1 MATPRAQAMQRL
13 REEEELRK
21 MGLSM
26 PLSGEVSSSEYIE
39 QPPAGLLNTSNWER
53 ANNWFNENIFDFNS
67 LPKNFPFN
75 TSDAMNVFNSGTT
88 QGETA
93 SKYSKPQNYPLM
105 NALEGAS
112 TYMKNLDS
120 PFKGVCVLPNGMV
133 TQQMSRIECD
143 AAGGTYSDPST
154 VKAEQIKAGQDN
166 DSILNFDAGIPGM
179 AKLIGG
185 QVQQMREATD
195 AGAFDNRMQ
204 NLGLEMTPEVIDYYT
219 KYRRLPLEGGKNYL
233 ISEQGDIPTTEDVV
247 GNAAPYGLQTDG
259 LLTSEQ
265 MMNRYP
271 DRYAEN
277 AIANKSIFD
286 DAMRQAEA
294 RDVLG
299 RSSDQVYNNM
309 EDELFLQQRA
319 INDAEREQ
327 QVRGILDER
336 MSADASAAPAYGAE
350 QAILQEEA
358 RIEAERQQRLANI
371 QSNIAQQDEMESGY
385 VKYQITGNNEIDN
398 VISNAIE
405 ATIETGTTLGE
416 DVSEITAGAIET
428 LGPLVEQGMEQAKI
442 LGNQAITYMQDEA
455 IPEISNLFQGA
466 SDAAIATTQSLL
478 ADDPADGSSSED
490 MTIDEGKTTDGKT
503 TDVKTNTVTT
513 STDSSQGSNGE
524 ISTPKQAEAV
534 VKKTFSS
541 EGGFN
546 MDRLTNP
553 LSPENRAWWF
563 GQRPGDIPGNNRA
576 VEFFNALAYI
586 GTPLKYRPA
595 KTPMETLQ
603 ERRIQHSNNLMD
615 AAASRQT
622 ALQAGS
628 NAAYTRLKGMVIK
641 PETLQNSYLTD
652 TKSDSWFKRT
662 FGDGLTGEEKQAQSY
677 QTAIQI
683 NQIMTELAMA
693 GVPPSKD
700 VAEGLYSIR
709 VASGRPV
716 ISATGQVS
724 AEEKRLA
731 SLPKSE
737 LRDIIKKAESDKASG
752 TAVSGYF
759 SLKQ

>member
-1 MATPRAQAMQRL
+1 M
-13 REEEELRK
+13 
-21 MGLSM
+21 
-26 PLSGEVSSSEYIE
+26 
-39 QPPAGLLNTSNWER
+39 
-53 ANNWFNENIFDFNS
+53 
-67 LPKNFPFN
+67 LP
-75 TSDAMNVFNSGTT
+75 G
-88 QGETA
+88 
-93 SKYSKPQNYPLM
+93 
-105 NALEGAS
+105 
-112 TYMKNLDS
+112 
-120 PFKGVCVLPNGMV
+120 
-133 TQQMSRIECD
+133 
-143 AAGGTYSDPST
+143 
-154 VKAEQIKAGQDN
+154 
-166 DSILNFDAGIPGM
+166 
-179 AKLIGG
+179 
-185 QVQQMREATD
+185 
-195 AGAFDNRMQ
+195 
-204 NLGLEMTPEVIDYYT
+204 
-219 KYRRLPLEGGKNYL
+219 EGGKNNL
-233 ISEQGDIPTTEDVV
+233 IAEQGDTPETAV
-247 GNAAPYGLQTDG
+247 GYGLQTDG

-277 AIANKSIFD
+277 AVANKSIFD
-286 DAMRQAEA
+286 DAMRQSEA
-294 RDVLG
+294 RDVLDKG
-299 RSSDQVYNNM
+299 SEQVYNNM
-309 EDELFLQQRA
+309 EDELFLQQKA
-319 INDAEREQ
+319 INDA
-327 QVRGILDER
+327 ER

-371 QSNIAQQDEMESGY
+371 QRNIAQNDEMERGSI
-385 VKYQITGNNEIDN
+385 KYQITGNNEIDN

-405 ATIETGTTLGE
+405 ATVEKGTMIGE
-416 DVSEITAGAIET
+416 EVSEITATAIET
-428 LGPLVEQGMEQAKI
+428 LGPFVEEGLTQASM
-442 LGNQAITYMQDEA
+442 LGQEAMSYMQNEVVPA
-455 IPEISNLFQGA
+455 ATSLFEEA
-466 SDAAIATTQSLL
+466 SDAVVTTTQSLL
-478 ADDPADGSSSED
+478 ADDPADESSSED
-490 MTIDEGKTTDGKT
+490 MAIDEGKT

-524 ISTPKQAEAV
+524 VSTPKQAEAV
-534 VKKTFSS
+534 VKKTFAP

-563 GQRPGDIPGNNRA
+563 EQRPGDIPGNNRA

-628 NAAYTRLKGMVIK
+628 NAAFTRLKGMIIK

-662 FGDGLTGEEKQAQSY
+662 IGDGLTADEKKARSY

-693 GVPPSKD
+693 GVPPSKA
-700 VAEGLYSIR
+700 VAEGLYTIR
-709 VASGRPV
+709 QATGRPIV
-716 ISATGQVS
+716 STNGQVT

-731 SLPKSE
+731 SLPNSE
-737 LRDIIKKAESDKASG
+737 LRDIIKKAESG
-752 TAVSGYF
+752 NAVSNYF

>member
-1 MATPRAQAMQRL
+1 MAIPRAQAMQRL
-13 REEEELRK
+13 REEEEAMRLAQ
-21 MGLSM
+21 GM
-26 PLSGEVSSSEYIE
+26 PLVTEV
-39 QPPAGLLNTSNWER
+39 QPASNTSNWER

-75 TSDAMNVFNSGTT
+75 TSDAMNVFNGGTT

-93 SKYSKPQNYPLM
+93 SRYSKPQNYPLM
-105 NALEGAS
+105 NVLEGAS

-120 PFKGVCVLPNGMV
+120 PFKGVCVLKNGMV
-133 TQQMSRIECD
+133 TQQMSRVECD
-143 AAGGTYSDPST
+143 AVGGTYSDPST

-166 DSILNFDAGIPGM
+166 DSFLNLDAGIPGM

-185 QVQQMREATD
+185 QVEQMREATD

-204 NLGLEMTPEVIDYYT
+204 NLGLEMTPQVVDYYT
-219 KYRRLPLEGGKNYL
+219 KYGRLPLEGGKNNL
-233 ISEQGDIPTTEDVV
+233 IAEQGDTPETAV
-247 GNAAPYGLQTDG
+247 GYGLQTDG

-286 DAMRQAEA
+286 SAMRQAEM
-294 RDVLG
+294 RDVLDRG
-299 RSSDQVYNNM
+299 SEQVYNNM
-309 EDELFLQQRA
+309 EDELFLQQEA
-319 INDAEREQ
+319 INAAERER

-398 VISNAIE
+398 VISNAID
-405 ATIETGTTLGE
+405 ATVEKGTMIGE
-416 DVSEITAGAIET
+416 EVSEITASAIEK
-428 LGPLVEQGMEQAKI
+428 LGPIVEEGLTQASM
-442 LGNQAITYMQDEA
+442 LGQEAMSYMQNEVVPA
-455 IPEISNLFQGA
+455 ATNLFEGA
-466 SDAAIATTQSLL
+466 SDAVVTTTQSLL
-478 ADDPADGSSSED
+478 ADDPADESSS
-490 MTIDEGKTTDGKT
+490 KTTDGKT

-524 ISTPKQAEAV
+524 VSTPKQAEAV
-534 VKKTFSS
+534 VKKTFAP

-563 GQRPGDIPGNNRA
+563 EQRPGDIPGNNRA

-622 ALQAGS
+622 AIQAGN

-641 PETLQNSYLTD
+641 PDTLQNSYLTD

-662 FGDGLTGEEKQAQSY
+662 IGDGLTADEKKAKSY

-693 GVPPSKD
+693 GIPPSKD
-700 VAEGLYSIR
+700 VAEGLYTIR
-709 VASGRPV
+709 QASGRPV
-716 ISATGQVS
+716 ISATGQVT

-737 LRDIIKKAESDKASG
+737 LRDIIKKAESG
-752 TAVSGYF
+752 NAVSNYF

>member
-1 MATPRAQAMQRL
+1 MAIPRAQAMQRL
-13 REEEELRK
+13 REEEEAMRLAQ
-21 MGLSM
+21 GM
-26 PLSGEVSSSEYIE
+26 PLVTEV
-39 QPPAGLLNTSNWER
+39 QPASNTSNWER

-75 TSDAMNVFNSGTT
+75 TSDAMNVFNGGTT

-93 SKYSKPQNYPLM
+93 SRYSKPQNYPLM
-105 NALEGAS
+105 NVLEGAS

-120 PFKGVCVLPNGMV
+120 PFKGVCVLKNGMV
-133 TQQMSRIECD
+133 TQQMSRVECD
-143 AAGGTYSDPST
+143 AVGGTYSDPST

-166 DSILNFDAGIPGM
+166 DSFLNLDAGIPGM

-185 QVQQMREATD
+185 QVEQMREATD

-204 NLGLEMTPEVIDYYT
+204 NLGLEMTPQVVDYYT
-219 KYRRLPLEGGKNYL
+219 KYGRLPLEGGKNNL
-233 ISEQGDIPTTEDVV
+233 IAEQGDTPETAV
-247 GNAAPYGLQTDG
+247 GYGLQTDG

-286 DAMRQAEA
+286 DAMRQAEM

-299 RSSDQVYNNM
+299 RSSEQVYNNM
-309 EDELFLQQRA
+309 EDELFLQQEA
-319 INDAEREQ
+319 INAAERERQ
-327 QVRGILDER
+327 LRGLLDER
-336 MSADASAAPAYGAE
+336 MSADAAAAPAYGAE

-358 RIEAERQQRLANI
+358 RIEAERQQRLADI

-398 VISNAIE
+398 VISNAID
-405 ATIETGTTLGE
+405 ATVTAGTTLGGNVAE
-416 DVSEITAGAIET
+416 YTADAIEK
-428 LGPLVEQGMEQAKI
+428 LGPLVEQGMEQAEI

-455 IPEISNLFQGA
+455 IPAISNLFQGA
-466 SDAAIATTQSLL
+466 SDAAIATTKSLL
-478 ADDPADGSSSED
+478 ADDSEEETAEEEMAIDG
-490 MTIDEGKTTDGKT
+490 GKTTDDKT

-513 STDSSQGSNGE
+513 STDSSQGSNGQVNT
-524 ISTPKQAEAV
+524 SAQAEAV

-563 GQRPGDIPGNNRA
+563 EQRPGDIPGNNRA

-622 ALQAGS
+622 ALQAGN

-662 FGDGLTGEEKQAQSY
+662 FKGGKTADEKEADSY
-677 QTAIQI
+677 TAAIQI

-693 GVPPSKD
+693 GIPPSKA
-700 VAEGLYSIR
+700 VAEGLYTIR
-709 VASGRPV
+709 QASGRPV
-716 ISATGQVS
+716 ISSTGQIS
-724 AEEKRLA
+724 AEERRLA

-737 LRDIIKKAESDKASG
+737 LRDIIKKAESG
-752 TAVSGYF
+752 NAVSGYF

>member
-1 MATPRAQAMQRL
+1 MATPRAKAMQRL
-13 REEEELRK
+13 REEEELKK

-26 PLSGEVSSSEYIE
+26 PLAGEVSSSEYIG
-39 QPPAGLLNTSNWER
+39 QPDLRSSNWER

-75 TSDAMNVFNSGTT
+75 PSDAMNVFNGGTT

-93 SKYSKPQNYPLM
+93 SRYSKPQNYPIM

-120 PFKGVCVLPNGMV
+120 PFKGVCVLKNGMV
-133 TQQMSRIECD
+133 TQQMSRVECD
-143 AAGGTYSDPST
+143 AVGGTYSDPST

-166 DSILNFDAGIPGM
+166 DSFLNFDVGLPGM
-179 AKLIGG
+179 AKLVGG
-185 QVQQMREATD
+185 QVEQMREATD

-204 NLGLEMTPEVIDYYT
+204 ALGLEMTPQVVDYYT
-219 KYRRLPLEGGKNYL
+219 KYGMLPLEGGKNYL
-233 ISEQGDIPTTEDVV
+233 ISEQGDVPTTENVV

-277 AIANKSIFD
+277 AIANKSKINS
-286 DAMRQAEA
+286 AMRQAQA

-299 RSSDQVYNNM
+299 KSSDQLYNNM

-319 INDAEREQ
+319 MNDAERER

-358 RIEAERQQRLANI
+358 RIESERQERLANI
-371 QSNIAQQDEMESGY
+371 QRNIAQNDEMERGSI
-385 VKYQITGNNEIDN
+385 KYQITGNNEIDN
-398 VISNAIE
+398 AISNAIE
-405 ATIETGTTLGE
+405 ATIEAGTTLGE

-503 TDVKTNTVTT
+503 TDVKTTDVKTNTVTT

-524 ISTPKQAEAV
+524 VSTPKQAEAV
-534 VKKTFSS
+534 VKKTFAP

-553 LSPENRAWWF
+553 LSPENKAWWF
-563 GQRPGDIPGNNRA
+563 EQRPGDIPGNNRA

-615 AAASRQT
+615 ATSSRQT
-622 ALQAGS
+622 AI
-628 NAAYTRLKGMVIK
+628 NAANTASYSKLKNMVQDASV
-641 PETLQNSYLTD
+641 LQNRLYTD
-652 TKSDSWFKRT
+652 SSGDSWFARK
-662 FGDGLTGEEKQAQSY
+662 F
-677 QTAIQI
+677 
-683 NQIMTELAMA
+683 
-693 GVPPSKD
+693 
-700 VAEGLYSIR
+700 AEGLTADEKLAKSWE
-709 VASGRPV
+709 VASEIEQIMHALAIAGQVPTFKTAKQIHDKRTGEGRPPGDGP
-716 ISATGQVS
+716 ITS
-724 AEEKRLA
+724 EEKGFLSKVA
-731 SLPKSE
+731 
-737 LRDIIKKAESDKASG
+737 DKVKQG
-752 TAVSGYF
+752 VDYF
-759 SLKQ
+759 TTNPPA

>member
-1 MATPRAQAMQRL
+1 MAYFFGRDP
-13 REEEELRK
+13 EEEEIVDIYNTKYRDDLN
-21 MGLSM
+21 LF
-26 PLSGEVSSSEYIE
+26 EY
-39 QPPAGLLNTSNWER
+39 LNPIR
-53 ANNWFNENIFDFNS
+53 LANS
-67 LPKNFPFN
+67 LFAKPANETMAAP
-75 TSDAMNVFNSGTT
+75 GTT

-93 SKYSKPQNYPLM
+93 SKYSNPQSYPLM

-112 TYMKNLDS
+112 TYMKNFDS
-120 PFKGVCVLPNGMV
+120 PFKGVCKLPNGMV

-143 AAGGTYSDPST
+143 AAGGEYSDPST
-154 VKAEQIKAGQDN
+154 VTAEQIKAGQEN
-166 DSILNFDAGIPGM
+166 DSFLNFDAGIPGTL
-179 AKLIGG
+179 KLGVNQLG
-185 QVQQMREATD
+185 QIREATD

-204 NLGLEMTPEVIDYYT
+204 ALGLKMTPEVMDFYT
-219 KYRRLPLEGGKNYL
+219 QYGMLPGEGGKNNL
-233 ISEQGDIPTTEDVV
+233 IAEQGDTPETAV
-247 GNAAPYGLQTDG
+247 GYGLQTDG

-277 AIANKSIFD
+277 AVANKSIFD
-286 DAMRQAEA
+286 DAMRQSEA
-294 RDVLG
+294 RDVLDRG
-299 RSSDQVYNNM
+299 SEQVYNNM
-309 EDELFLQQRA
+309 EDELFLQQKA
-319 INDAEREQ
+319 INDAKREQ

-371 QSNIAQQDEMESGY
+371 QRNIAQNDEMERGSI
-385 VKYQITGNNEIDN
+385 KYQITGNNEIDN

-405 ATIETGTTLGE
+405 ATVEKGTMIGE
-416 DVSEITAGAIET
+416 EVSEITATAIET
-428 LGPLVEQGMEQAKI
+428 LGPFVEEGLTQAKM
-442 LGNQAITYMQDEA
+442 LGQEAMDYMQNEA
-455 IPEISNLFQGA
+455 VPAATSLFEEA
-466 SDAAIATTQSLL
+466 SDAVVTTTQSLL
-478 ADDPADGSSSED
+478 ADDPADESSSED
-490 MTIDEGKTTDGKT
+490 MVIDEGKT

-524 ISTPKQAEAV
+524 VSTPKQAEAV
-534 VKKTFSS
+534 VKKTFAP

-563 GQRPGDIPGNNRA
+563 EQRPGDIPGNNRA

-628 NAAYTRLKGMVIK
+628 NAAFTRLKGMIIK

-662 FGDGLTGEEKQAQSY
+662 FGDGLTADEKEAQSY

-693 GVPPSKD
+693 GVPPSKA
-700 VAEGLYSIR
+700 VAEGLYTIR
-709 VASGRPV
+709 QATGRPIV
-716 ISATGQVS
+716 STNGQVT

-731 SLPKSE
+731 SLPNSE
-737 LRDIIKKAESDKASG
+737 LRDIIKKAESG
-752 TAVSGYF
+752 NAVSNYF

>member
-1 MATPRAQAMQRL
+1 MAYFFGRDP
-13 REEEELRK
+13 EEEEIVDIYNTKYRDDLN
-21 MGLSM
+21 LF
-26 PLSGEVSSSEYIE
+26 EYLNPIRLANSLFAK
-39 QPPAGLLNTSNWER
+39 PA
-53 ANNWFNENIFDFNS
+53 NENM
-67 LPKNFPFN
+67 
-75 TSDAMNVFNSGTT
+75 AASGTT

-93 SKYSKPQNYPLM
+93 SRYSRPQEYPLTNM
-105 NALEGAS
+105 IQGAS
-112 TYMKNLDS
+112 TAMQNIDS
-120 PFKGVCVLPNGMV
+120 PFKGVCKLPNGMV
-133 TQQMSRIECD
+133 TQQMSRVECD
-143 AAGGTYSDPST
+143 AAGGTYSDPAT

-166 DSILNFDAGIPGM
+166 DSFLNFDVGLPGM

-185 QVQQMREATD
+185 QVQQLREATD

-204 NLGLEMTPEVIDYYT
+204 ALGLEMTPEVIDYYT
-219 KYRRLPLEGGKNYL
+219 KYGMLPLEGGKNNL

-286 DAMRQAEA
+286 DAIRQAEA

-299 RSSDQVYNNM
+299 KSSDQLYNNM

-319 INDAEREQ
+319 INDAERER

-350 QAILQEEA
+350 QAILQEEV
-358 RIEAERQQRLANI
+358 RIEAERQERLANM
-371 QSNIAQQDEMESGY
+371 QRNIAQQDEMESGF
-385 VKYQITGNNEIDN
+385 VKYQVTGNNSIDS
-398 VISNAIE
+398 VISDAID
-405 ATIETGTTLGE
+405 ATVEKGTMIGE
-416 DVSEITAGAIET
+416 EVSEITATAIET
-428 LGPLVEQGMEQAKI
+428 LGPMVEQGMEQAKM
-442 LGNQAITYMQDEA
+442 LGQEAMSYMQDKVVPA
-455 IPEISNLFQGA
+455 ATSLFEEA
-466 SDAAIATTQSLL
+466 SDAVVTTTQSLL
-478 ADDPADGSSSED
+478 ADDPADKSSSED
-490 MTIDEGKTTDGKT
+490 MAIDEGKT

-524 ISTPKQAEAV
+524 VSTPKQAEAV

-553 LSPENRAWWF
+553 LSPENKAWWF
-563 GQRPGDIPGNNRA
+563 EQRPGDIPGNNRA

-709 VASGRPV
+709 IASGRPV
-716 ISATGQVS
+716 ISSTGQVS

-731 SLPKSE
+731 SLPKPE
-737 LRDIIKKAESDKASG
+737 LRKIIKKAETDKASG
-752 TAVSGYF
+752 VAVSGYF

>member
-1 MATPRAQAMQRL
+1 MAIPRAQAMQRL
-13 REEEELRK
+13 REEEEAMRLAQ
-21 MGLSM
+21 GM
-26 PLSGEVSSSEYIE
+26 PLVTEV
-39 QPPAGLLNTSNWER
+39 QPASNTSNWER

-75 TSDAMNVFNSGTT
+75 TSDAMNVFNGGTT

-93 SKYSKPQNYPLM
+93 SRYSKPQNYPLM
-105 NALEGAS
+105 NVLEGAS

-120 PFKGVCVLPNGMV
+120 PFKGVCVLKNGMV
-133 TQQMSRIECD
+133 TQQMSRVECD
-143 AAGGTYSDPST
+143 AVGGTYSDPST

-166 DSILNFDAGIPGM
+166 DSFLNLDAGIPGM

-185 QVQQMREATD
+185 QVEQMREATD

-204 NLGLEMTPEVIDYYT
+204 NLGLEMTPQVVDYYT
-219 KYRRLPLEGGKNYL
+219 KYGRLPLEGGKNNL
-233 ISEQGDIPTTEDVV
+233 IAEQGDTPETAV
-247 GNAAPYGLQTDG
+247 GYGLQTDG

-286 DAMRQAEA
+286 DAMRQAEM

-299 RSSDQVYNNM
+299 RSSEQVYNNM
-309 EDELFLQQRA
+309 EDELFLQQEA
-319 INDAEREQ
+319 INAAERERQ
-327 QVRGILDER
+327 LRGLLDER
-336 MSADASAAPAYGAE
+336 MSADAAAAPAYGAE

-358 RIEAERQQRLANI
+358 RIEAERQQRLADI

-398 VISNAIE
+398 VISNAID
-405 ATIETGTTLGE
+405 ATVTAGTTLGGNVAE
-416 DVSEITAGAIET
+416 YTADAIEK
-428 LGPLVEQGMEQAKI
+428 LGPLVEQGMEQAEI

-455 IPEISNLFQGA
+455 IPAISNLFQGA
-466 SDAAIATTQSLL
+466 SDTAIATTKSLL
-478 ADDPADGSSSED
+478 ADDSEEETAEQEMAVDG
-490 MTIDEGKTTDGKT
+490 GKTTDDKT

-513 STDSSQGSNGE
+513 STDSSQGSNGQVNT
-524 ISTPKQAEAV
+524 SAQAEAV

-563 GQRPGDIPGNNRA
+563 EQRPGDIPGNNRA

-622 ALQAGS
+622 ALQAGN

-662 FGDGLTGEEKQAQSY
+662 FKGGKTADEKEADSY
-677 QTAIQI
+677 TAAIQI

-693 GVPPSKD
+693 GIPPSKA
-700 VAEGLYSIR
+700 VAEGLYTIR
-709 VASGRPV
+709 QASGRPV
-716 ISATGQVS
+716 ISSTGQIS
-724 AEEKRLA
+724 AEERRLA

-737 LRDIIKKAESDKASG
+737 LRDIIKKAESG
-752 TAVSGYF
+752 NAVSGYF

>member
-1 MATPRAQAMQRL
+1 MAYFFGRDP
-13 REEEELRK
+13 EEEEIVDIYNTKYRDDLN
-21 MGLSM
+21 LF
-26 PLSGEVSSSEYIE
+26 EYLNPIRLANSLFAK
-39 QPPAGLLNTSNWER
+39 PA
-53 ANNWFNENIFDFNS
+53 NENM
-67 LPKNFPFN
+67 
-75 TSDAMNVFNSGTT
+75 AASGTT

-93 SKYSKPQNYPLM
+93 SRYSRPQEYPLTNM
-105 NALEGAS
+105 IQGAS
-112 TYMKNLDS
+112 TAMQNIDS
-120 PFKGVCVLPNGMV
+120 PFKGVCKLPNGMV
-133 TQQMSRIECD
+133 TQQMSRVECD
-143 AAGGTYSDPST
+143 AAGGTYSDPAT

-166 DSILNFDAGIPGM
+166 DSFLNFDVGLPGM

-185 QVQQMREATD
+185 QVQQLREATD

-204 NLGLEMTPEVIDYYT
+204 ALGLEMTPEVIDYYT
-219 KYRRLPLEGGKNYL
+219 KYGMLPLEGGKNNL

-286 DAMRQAEA
+286 DAIRQAEA

-299 RSSDQVYNNM
+299 KSSDQLYNNM

-319 INDAEREQ
+319 MNDAERER

-350 QAILQEEA
+350 QAILQEEV
-358 RIEAERQQRLANI
+358 RIEAERQERLANM
-371 QSNIAQQDEMESGY
+371 QRNIAQQDEMESGF
-385 VKYQITGNNEIDN
+385 VKYQVTGNNSIDS
-398 VISNAIE
+398 VISDAIDATVE
-405 ATIETGTTLGE
+405 AGTTLGE

-428 LGPLVEQGMEQAKI
+428 LGPMVEQGMEQAKM
-442 LGNQAITYMQDEA
+442 LGQEAMSYMQDKVVPA
-455 IPEISNLFQGA
+455 ATSLFEEA
-466 SDAAIATTQSLL
+466 SDAVVTTTQSLL
-478 ADDPADGSSSED
+478 ADDPADKSSSED
-490 MTIDEGKTTDGKT
+490 MAIDEGKT

-524 ISTPKQAEAV
+524 VSTPKQAEAV

-553 LSPENRAWWF
+553 LSPENKAWWF
-563 GQRPGDIPGNNRA
+563 EQRPGDIPGNNRA

-709 VASGRPV
+709 IASGRPV
-716 ISATGQVS
+716 ISSTGQVS

-731 SLPKSE
+731 SLPKPE
-737 LRDIIKKAESDKASG
+737 LRKIIKKAETDKASG
-752 TAVSGYF
+752 VAVSGYF

>member
-1 MATPRAQAMQRL
+1 MAIPRAQAMQRL
-13 REEEELRK
+13 REEEEAMRLAQ
-21 MGLSM
+21 GM
-26 PLSGEVSSSEYIE
+26 PLVTEV
-39 QPPAGLLNTSNWER
+39 QPASNTSNWER

-75 TSDAMNVFNSGTT
+75 TSDAMNVFNGGTT

-93 SKYSKPQNYPLM
+93 SRYSKPQNYPLM
-105 NALEGAS
+105 NVLEGAS

-120 PFKGVCVLPNGMV
+120 PFKGVCVLKNGMV
-133 TQQMSRIECD
+133 TQQMSRVECD
-143 AAGGTYSDPST
+143 AVGGTYSDPST

-166 DSILNFDAGIPGM
+166 DSFLNLDAGIPGM

-185 QVQQMREATD
+185 QVEQMREATD

-204 NLGLEMTPEVIDYYT
+204 NLGLEMTPQVVDYYT
-219 KYRRLPLEGGKNYL
+219 KYGRLPLEGGKNNL
-233 ISEQGDIPTTEDVV
+233 IAEQGDTPETAV
-247 GNAAPYGLQTDG
+247 GYGLQTDG

-286 DAMRQAEA
+286 SAMRQAEM
-294 RDVLG
+294 RDVLDRG
-299 RSSDQVYNNM
+299 SEQVYNNM
-309 EDELFLQQRA
+309 EDELFLQQEA
-319 INDAEREQ
+319 INAAERER

-398 VISNAIE
+398 VISNAID
-405 ATIETGTTLGE
+405 ATVEKGTILGE
-416 DVSEITAGAIET
+416 EVSEITASAIET
-428 LGPLVEQGMEQAKI
+428 LGPMVEQGMEQAKM
-442 LGNQAITYMQDEA
+442 LGQEAMDYMQNEVVPA
-455 IPEISNLFQGA
+455 ATSLFEEA
-466 SDAAIATTQSLL
+466 SDAVVTTTQSLL
-478 ADDPADGSSSED
+478 ADDPADESSS
-490 MTIDEGKTTDGKT
+490 KTTDVKT

-524 ISTPKQAEAV
+524 VSTPKQAEAV
-534 VKKTFSS
+534 VKKTFAP

-563 GQRPGDIPGNNRA
+563 EQRPGDIPGNNRA

-622 ALQAGS
+622 AMQAGS
-628 NAAYTRLKGMVIK
+628 NAAFTRLKGMVIK

-662 FGDGLTGEEKQAQSY
+662 FGDGLTGEQKKAQSY

-693 GVPPSKD
+693 GVPPSKA
-700 VAEGLYSIR
+700 VAEGLYTIR
-709 VASGRPV
+709 QASGRPV
-716 ISATGQVS
+716 ISATGQVT

-737 LRDIIKKAESDKASG
+737 LRDIIKKAESG
-752 TAVSGYF
+752 NAVSNYF